1 MVVGVLRLRLRIP
14 ENDSLKGKRRV
25 LRQIID
31 RLRSRF
37 AIAVAETGFQ
47 DSHQDAELG
56 LACVSNDRRVC
67 NALLDRAADFVEN
80 SGTVWVTMR
89 ELELI
94 NLW

>member
-31 RLRSRF
+31 RLRGRF
-37 AIAVAETGFQ
+37 ELAVAETGLQ

-56 LACVSNDRRVC
+56 LACISSDRRVC
-67 NALLDRAADFVEN
+67 NAVLDQAAAFVE
-80 SGTVWVTMR
+80 SLGTVWVTLR

-94 NLW
+94 NL